1 MRYQDEF
8 RDPALMGRLCEALH
22 REASRLGRQVTFME
36 VCGTHTM
43 AIHQYG
49 IRSLLPPSVRLVS
62 GPGCPVCVTP
72 NDYLDRAIALSRL
85 PGVTIA
91 TFGDMMRV
99 PGSSSSLMHER
110 ARGGDI
116 RVVYSPLDAVRLA
129 STLPDR
135 RVVFLGVGFE
145 TTAPTVAASIL
156 AAAGMENFFV
166 LSSHKTMPRP
176 MEILGSDPE
185 IGITGFICPAHVST
199 VTGVAPY
206 LPLAE
211 RGLPCVITGF
221 EPTDVIR
228 GITLLVRQVVEG
240 RSEVEIEYSRAVRP
254 EGNPRARMIMGKV
267 FEPCDAVWRGIGMI
281 PGSGLAIRDGYVRFD
296 AARAIPVEVPPS
308 VEHPGC
314 RCGEVL
320 KGKIV
325 PTDCPL
331 FGRVCTP
338 DEPVG
343 SCMVSSEGTCAAAW
357 KYGGDR

>member
-1 MRYQDEF
+1 MRFQEEF
-8 RDPALMGRLCEALH
+8 RDRAIMETLRETLH
-22 REASRLGRQVTFME
+22 REASRLPREVTFME

-43 AIHQYG
+43 SIYQYG
-49 IRSLLPPSVRLVS
+49 IRSLLPPGIRLVS

-72 NDYLDRAIALSRL
+72 NDYLDRAIAMSRL
-85 PGVTIA
+85 PDVTIA

-129 STLPDR
+129 GSLPGR
-135 RVVFLGVGFE
+135 LVVFLGVGFE

-156 AAAGMENFFV
+156 AAAGMKNFFV
-166 LSSHKTMPRP
+166 LASHKTMPRP

-221 EPTDVIR
+221 EPTDVLR
-228 GITLLVRQVVEG
+228 GIIQLVRQVVEG
-240 RSEVEIEYSRAVRP
+240 RSRVEIEYSRAVKP
-254 EGNPRARMIMGKV
+254 EGNPRARMIMEKV
-267 FEPCDAVWRGIGMI
+267 FEPCDAIWRGIGMI
-281 PGSGLAIRDGYVRFD
+281 PGSGLAIREEYGGFD
-296 AARAIPVEVPPS
+296 AARNIPVEVPPS

-314 RCGEVL
+314 RCGDVL
-320 KGKIV
+320 KGKLS
-325 PTDCPL
+325 PTGCPL

-357 KYGGDR
+357 KYGGER